1 MNYLLDSSAWI
12 EYFEGSLKGEK
23 VSKILRS
30 EKVYSVNLII
40 AEIVS
45 KFKRKGMDF
54 NQAYRVLLSNSVIVE
69 LTSEIAKEAGILHA
83 DMKKKI
89 KDFGLADAIILISAR
104 KIKAKVV
111 TGDKHFKSF
120 KEVLWLG

>member
-120 KEVLWLG
+120 KEVMWIG